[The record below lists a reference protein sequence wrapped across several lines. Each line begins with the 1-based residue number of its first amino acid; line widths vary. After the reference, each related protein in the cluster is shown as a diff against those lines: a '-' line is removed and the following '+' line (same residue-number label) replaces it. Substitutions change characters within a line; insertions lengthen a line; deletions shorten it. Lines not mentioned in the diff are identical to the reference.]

1 MTPDTRRTH
10 PTWSFGPTVAGLA
23 MVALAL
29 LVLSTLDGWQ
39 KMIHVWDIKEAYSY
53 GYMIPPIVAFLL
65 WQRKDVLERIEFR
78 GSWSGLLVMALGV
91 ALVVF
96 GKLTTITTL
105 IHYGF
110 VIAVMGMALAL
121 MGMAAF
127 RVVFVPLSLLLF
139 MVPLPSFLYNNLS
152 TKLQLLSTGLGVA
165 VTRLFGISVYVEGN
179 VIDLGSYQLQVV
191 EACSGLN
198 YLFPLMT
205 LAFIM
210 AYFYKTALWK
220 RAIVFLSS
228 IPITV
233 LMNSFRIGVI
243 GVLVEYWGTEQAEG
257 FLHFFEGWVIFM
269 ACLAIL
275 LLEIRLLAKLTN
287 DRRPWAEVFG
297 IEFPAAT
304 PKDVPRQPRR
314 LTAPFIAAAALAL
327 SSALA
332 AAALKDRNEIIPARK
347 AFAEFPLSVG
357 DWSGQSSRIE
367 AIYLDELKLDDYVL
381 VDFKQPAQSAPVNFY
396 SAYYAT
402 QRADQSAH
410 SPRSCLPGGG
420 WLLKGFGQRTLDGVN
435 GPNGALRVNRSVIQK
450 GEDRQLAYYWFQQ
463 RGRDITNEYAV
474 KWYLFVDSL
483 KRRRTDGAMI
493 RLITPLAPTEDI
505 AAGDARLTSF
515 ARTVVPLLPDYIP
528 N

>member
-1 MTPDTRRTH
+1 MTMGYSMTA
-10 PTWSFGPTVAGLA
+10 PTWRLTPMIVVPVLLA
-23 MVALAL
+23 LSL
-29 LVLSTLDGWQ
+29 LVLGTLDGWD
-39 KMIHVWDIKEAYSY
+39 KMIRTWDSNEAYGY
-53 GYMIPPIVAFLL
+53 GYMIPAIVLFLL

-78 GSWSGLLVMALGV
+78 GSWLGVLVMLGGI
-91 ALVVF
+91 AIIVF

-110 VIAVMGMALAL
+110 VIALMGLALAL

-127 RVVFVPLSLLLF
+127 RPAFVPLFMLF
-139 MVPLPSFLYNNLS
+139 FMIPLPAFLFNNLS
-152 TKLQLLSTGLGVA
+152 AKLQLLSSQIGVA
-165 VTRLFGISVYVEGN
+165 VTRMFGISVYLEGN
-179 VIDLGSYQLQVV
+179 VIDLGTYKLQVV

-210 AYFYKTALWK
+210 AYFYKAAFWK

-243 GVLVEYWGTEQAEG
+243 GVLVENWGPEQAEG
-257 FLHFFEGWVIFM
+257 FLHFFEGWIIFM

-275 LLEIRLLAKLTN
+275 LFEIWLLAKLTN
-287 DRRPWAEVFG
+287 DRRPWAVMFG
-297 IEFPAAT
+297 IEFPATT
-304 PKDVPRQPRR
+304 PKDVERQPRR
-314 LTAPFIAAAALAL
+314 LTAPFVAAVVLAL
-327 SSALA
+327 GSAVA
-332 AAALKDRNEIIPARK
+332 AAALKDREEIIPERK
-347 AFAEFPLSVG
+347 AFAEFPHTVG
-357 DWSGQSSRIE
+357 DWSGESGRIE

-381 VDFKQPAQSAPVNFY
+381 IDFKQPEQPAPVNFY

-420 WLLKGFGQRTLDGVN
+420 WQFKEFGQRTLDGVA
-435 GPNGALRVNRSVIQK
+435 GPAGPLVVNRSVIQK
-450 GEDRQLAYYWFQQ
+450 GEYRQLAYYWFQQ

-474 KWYLFVDSL
+474 KWYLFVDALS
-483 KRRRTDGAMI
+483 RRRTDGAII
-493 RLITPLAPTEDI
+493 RLITPLAPAEDV

-515 ARTVVPLLPDYIP
+515 ARDAMPLLPDYIP

>member
-1 MTPDTRRTH
+1 MVSDTSRASSIWAFN
-10 PTWSFGPTVAGLA
+10 PLMMGLA
-23 MVALAL
+23 LIALVL
-29 LVLSTLDGWQ
+29 LVLGTLDGWQ
-39 KMIHVWDIKEAYSY
+39 KMIKVWDSNEAYGY
-53 GYMIPPIVAFLL
+53 GYMIPLIVAFLL

-78 GSWSGLLVMALGV
+78 GSWLGLVVMAAGV
-91 ALVVF
+91 AIIVF

-110 VIAVMGMALAL
+110 VIALMGLALAL

-127 RVVFVPLSLLLF
+127 RPAFVPLFLLFF
-139 MVPLPSFLYNNLS
+139 MVPLPSFLFNNLS
-152 TKLQLLSTGLGVA
+152 AKLQLLSSELGVA
-165 VTRLFGISVYVEGN
+165 VTRLFGISVYLEGN
-179 VIDLGSYQLQVV
+179 VIDLGTYKLQVV

-205 LAFIM
+205 LAFIA
-210 AYFYKTALWK
+210 AYFYKAAFWK

-228 IPITV
+228 IPITI

-243 GVLVEYWGTEQAEG
+243 GVLVEYWGPEQAEG
-257 FLHFFEGWVIFM
+257 FLHFFEGWIIFM

-275 LLEIRLLAKLTN
+275 LFEIWLLAKLTN
-287 DRRPWAEVFG
+287 DRRPWTEMFG

-304 PKDVPRQPRR
+304 PKDIERKPRR
-314 LTAPFIAAAALAL
+314 LNAPFVAAVVLAL
-327 SSALA
+327 GSAVA
-332 AAALKDRNEIIPARK
+332 AAALKDREEIIPARK
-347 AFAEFPLSVG
+347 AFAEFPLTVG
-357 DWSGQSSRIE
+357 GWTGESGRIE

-381 VDFKQPAQSAPVNFY
+381 VDFKQPEQPAPVNFY

-420 WLLKGFGQRTLDGVN
+420 WQLKDFGQRTLNGVA
-435 GPNGALRVNRSVIQK
+435 GPQGPLRVNRSVIQK
-450 GEDRQLAYYWFQQ
+450 GEYRQLVYYWFQQ

-483 KRRRTDGAMI
+483 TRRRTDGAMI
-493 RLITPLAPTEDI
+493 RLITPLAPTEDA

-515 ARTVVPLLPDYIP
+515 ARTALPILPDYIP